1 MITPQ
6 ARTMTKIEKDVPIPS
21 LRSTRKAKY
30 PFGAM
35 EPGDSFFWE
44 TDGSREGDGRV
55 RVAGVKYGQRHG
67 MEFVFRRESG
77 GLRVWRTK

>member
-6 ARTMTKIEKDVPIPS
+6 SRTKIEKDVPIPS
-21 LRSTRKAKY
+21 LSATRKAKY